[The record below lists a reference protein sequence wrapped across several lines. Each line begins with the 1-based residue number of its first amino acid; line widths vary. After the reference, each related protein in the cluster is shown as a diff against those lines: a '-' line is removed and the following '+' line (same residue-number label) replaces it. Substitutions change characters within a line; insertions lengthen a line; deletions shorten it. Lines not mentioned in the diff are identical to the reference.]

1 MLIIFDMYLRCL
13 CNTCFSNPSVV
24 HVWRGMPHSTSP
36 PDCAEFQTCRGIPSV
51 LGKRKIKFWTHLLL
65 WESVKCHR
73 ALHPDGMK
81 RLPKIFLLIT
91 YTVTE
96 ILGGVLI
103 SFLPWSTALKGK
115 RAAVIPTCGKK
126 TMEKSRLRGN
136 QLPKD
141 LSFELA
147 GRRQSRM
154 LQVALRIAVERR
166 QVRGV
171 AYLKA

>member
-1 MLIIFDMYLRCL
+1 MLIVFDMYLRFL
-13 CNTCFSNPSVV
+13 CSACFSNPSVV

-36 PDCAEFQTCRGIPSV
+36 DCAEFQTYRGIPSV
-51 LGKRKIKFWTHLLL
+51 LGKRKKMFWTHLLL
-65 WESVKCHR
+65 WESVK
-73 ALHPDGMK
+73 ALHLDGMK
-81 RLPKIFLLIT
+81 RLPKIFLWIT
-91 YTVTE
+91 YSVTE

-115 RAAVIPTCGKK
+115 RAAVIPACGEK
-126 TMEKSRLRGN
+126 TMEESRPQGN

-154 LQVALRIAVERR
+154 LQVALRTAVKRA
-166 QVRGV
+166 QVRRV